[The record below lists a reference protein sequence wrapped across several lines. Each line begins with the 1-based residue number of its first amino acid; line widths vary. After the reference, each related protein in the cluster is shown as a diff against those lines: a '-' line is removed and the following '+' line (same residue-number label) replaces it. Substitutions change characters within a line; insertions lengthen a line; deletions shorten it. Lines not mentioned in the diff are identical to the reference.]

1 MANVLS
7 KGSLF
12 PAELTNEMFNLV
24 KGKSSLAKLS
34 GPLLLMELNFSH
46 SILIRKSIS

>member
-7 KGSLF
+7 RGSLF

-24 KGKSSLAKLS
+24 KGKSSIAELS
-34 GPLLLMELNFSH
+34 GQKPIPFNGE
-46 SILIRKSIS
+46 